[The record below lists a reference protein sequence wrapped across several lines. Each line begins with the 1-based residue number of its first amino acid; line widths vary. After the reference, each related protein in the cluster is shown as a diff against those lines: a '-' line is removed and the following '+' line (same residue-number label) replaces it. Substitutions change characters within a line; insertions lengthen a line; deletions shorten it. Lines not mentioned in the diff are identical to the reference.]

1 MVKMTFSRFFL
12 STSLI
17 KLNHVCFTDQ
27 KGPTR
32 VKESLCVVGHSNKT
46 VTYSWF
52 KDDEKCSFLD
62 DSSDNRVQHKF
73 DFE

>member
-1 MVKMTFSRFFL
+1 MFA
-12 STSLI
+12 
-17 KLNHVCFTDQ
+17 DQ
-27 KGPTR
+27 KGLTR
-32 VKESLCVVGHSNKT
+32 VKESLCVVGHLNKT